1 MKEQELCAHRRLRLS
16 AAAALVSGL
25 SVGAGGSPPPDLAKR
40 ALQVLEEERCR
51 TNTPGIS
58 AALAVLVERPYGSFA
73 YGCGTFNSFNACIL
87 DDPARDLVAA
97 MTCNKEEVGLR
108 PLERLAGLI
117 RKP

>member
-1 MKEQELCAHRRLRLS
+1 MKEQELCAHRGLRLW
-16 AAAALVSGL
+16 AA
-25 SVGAGGSPPPDLAKR
+25 
-40 ALQVLEEERCR
+40 
-51 TNTPGIS
+51 

-73 YGCGTFNSFNACIL
+73 YGCGTFNGFNVCIL